1 MTEQQSVA
9 GQESRAP
16 SRSTIQYIVFTVI
29 AGIVAAVAA
38 FGSVLLSLEPWAMF
52 VGWVA
57 WFTRPASLVQGI
69 NAIVCLWL
77 GLVLAVLGHFSV
89 EIFSPAIGLAA
100 LPLTVFFLAIV
111 AVGLRTTPVL
121 NNMLAWFLGLVA
133 FFAAEPEAVVP
144 GFLAL
149 VAATAIG
156 ALAGYVC
163 QALQRQLAE

>member
-9 GQESRAP
+9 GRESRAP
-16 SRSTIQYIVFTVI
+16 SRSTIQYVVFTVI

-38 FGSVLLSLEPWAMF
+38 FGSELLSLEAWAMF

-57 WFTRPASLVQGI
+57 WFTRPASLVQGV
-69 NAIVCLWL
+69 NAIVCLWC
-77 GLVLAVLGHFSV
+77 GLALAVLGHFSV
-89 EIFSPAIGLAA
+89 GIFSPAIGLAA